1 MSVLATISELD
12 HSDRLEELRDQVL
25 AAAKAADVAPIE
37 ETLKWGQPAFVPPK
51 REGTTLRLGARE
63 DHVAL
68 FVHCQTD
75 LVSRWRTL
83 FPHAFQ
89 YEDNRA
95 VRIPATGDYDADA
108 FHHLAT
114 MALTYHREK
123 RAAVQT

>member
-1 MSVLATISELD
+1 MTTLNAISELD
-12 HSDRLEELRDQVL
+12 HSERLQELRDQIL
-25 AAAKAADVAPIE
+25 AAAKAADVAPVD

-75 LVSRWRTL
+75 LVGRWRTL
-83 FPHAFQ
+83 FPNVFQ

-95 VRIPATGDYDADA
+95 VRIPAAGAYDVDA

-123 RAAVQT
+123 RAAAKP